1 MVACLPPLYLSGEFL
16 RWLLFPQHIFIFKWE
31 LDPDTVFHFMESSVL
46 VCGLIFNLLAD
57 AQLSEIAFTWTEVKL
72 YFFWLVPP
80 SADTSSLP

>member
-1 MVACLPPLYLSGEFL
+1 
-16 RWLLFPQHIFIFKWE
+16 
-31 LDPDTVFHFMESSVL
+31 MESSVL

-80 SADTSSLP
+80 SADTSSLPWKDKTMFSCLGFGPVFDLYII